1 MAGWFKRRGTAPIG
15 VDVGTRFVKMVQ
27 FSGDRSRVLAAGRW
41 EIPAADSAKPTPQE
55 QAQRIA
61 EALRRGLRERPFV
74 GRDVVLCLSDKQLV
88 MQNVRVPR
96 SSGAELD
103 RAVAQEIAGRVP
115 FPVEETELRYVESV
129 DVRQGDAVVREVIV
143 FACHRPVLKQ
153 LLELVELA
161 ELRPVAVDVEPAALA
176 RNYAGQCRRGEDLKQ
191 RALVVHVGFAR
202 TAVVITQGDEMLFVK
217 YVDVGGT
224 HFDAAVARHLN
235 MEPSEAAALRRTHG
249 DRRSDLQDPEVV
261 RSVADAT
268 RPVVDRLAQELAMCV
283 RYHSVT
289 FRGHPLAR
297 CVLGGGEASAPLA
310 ESLTRLLNLPCEV
323 SDPFR
328 AFPSGSHLGRKGTW
342 DVAVGLALR
351 DLN

>member
-1 MAGWFKRRGTAPIG
+1 MLTWVRQRGTAPIG
-15 VDVGTRFVKMVQ
+15 IDVGTRYIKMVQ
-27 FSGDRSRVLAAGRW
+27 FSADRSRLLAAGRW
-41 EIPAADSAKPTPQE
+41 EIPSPSAKGTPHE
-55 QAQRIA
+55 QQQRIA
-61 EALRRGLRERPFV
+61 ETLKQALRERPFA
-74 GRDVVLCLSDKQLV
+74 GRDVVLCLSDKHLV
-88 MQNVRVPR
+88 LQNVRVPKVT
-96 SSGAELD
+96 GAELD

-115 FPVEETELRYVESV
+115 FPVEETDLRYVESV

-143 FACHRPVLKQ
+143 FACHRPILKQ

-176 RNYAGQCRRGEDLKQ
+176 RNYASQCRRSEDLKQ

-202 TAVVITQGDEMLFVK
+202 TAAVITQGNEMLFVK
-217 YVDVGGT
+217 YIDVGGT
-224 HFDAAVARHLN
+224 QFDAAVARHLN
-235 MEPSEAAALRRTHG
+235 MEPSEAAALRRSHG
-249 DRRSDLQDPEVV
+249 DRRTDLQDPEVV

-268 RPVVDRLAQELAMCV
+268 RPIVDRLGQELAMCV

-289 FRGHPLAR
+289 FRGQPLTR
-297 CVLGGGEASAPLA
+297 CILGGGEASPQLA
-310 ESLTRLLNLPCEV
+310 ENLGRQLSLPCEV

-328 AFPSGSHLGRKGTW
+328 TFPSGSHLGRKGTW

>member
-1 MAGWFKRRGTAPIG
+1 MLAWFKRRSTAPIG

-27 FSGDRSRVLAAGRW
+27 FAGDKSRVLAAGRW
-41 EIPAADSAKPTPQE
+41 EIPTPPAKLTPQE

-61 EALRRGLRERPFV
+61 ETLQRGLRERPFA

-88 MQNVRVPR
+88 LQNIRVPKVG
-96 SSGAELD
+96 GADLD

-115 FPVEETELRYVESV
+115 FAVEETELRYVESA
-129 DVRQGDAVVREVIV
+129 DVRQGDTVVREVIV

-161 ELRPVAVDVEPAALA
+161 ELRPVAVDVEPAALT
-176 RNYAGQCRRGEDLKQ
+176 RNYASQCRRGDDLKQ

-202 TAVVITQGDEMLFVK
+202 TAAVITQGDEMLFVK
-217 YVDVGGT
+217 YIDVGGT
-224 HFDAAVARHLN
+224 QFDAAVARHLN

-261 RSVADAT
+261 RSVEGAT
-268 RPVVDRLAQELAMCV
+268 RPIVERLAQELAMCI

-289 FRGHPLAR
+289 FRGQPLAR
-297 CVLGGGEASAPLA
+297 CVIGGGEASPPLA
-310 ESLTRLLNLPCEV
+310 ESLGKLLSLPCEI

-328 AFPSGSHLGRKGTW
+328 ALPSAAHLGRKGTW

>member
-1 MAGWFKRRGTAPIG
+1 MLGWFKRRGTAPIG

-41 EIPAADSAKPTPQE
+41 EIPPPPAKESFPE
-55 QAQRIA
+55 QAARIA
-61 EALRRGLRERPFV
+61 ETLRRGLRERPFL
-74 GRDVVLCLSDKQLV
+74 GRDVVLCLNDKQLV
-88 MQNVRVPR
+88 LQNVRVPKA
-96 SSGAELD
+96 GGPDLD

-129 DVRQGDAVVREVIV
+129 DVRQGDTLVREVIV
-143 FACHRPVLKQ
+143 FACHRPVLAQ
-153 LLELVELA
+153 LLEMIELA

-176 RNYAGQCRRGEDLKQ
+176 RNYAAQCRRGEDLKQ

-202 TAVVITQGDEMLFVK
+202 SAAVITQGDEMLFVK
-217 YVDVGGT
+217 YIDVGGT

-235 MEPSEAAALRRTHG
+235 MEPSEAASLRRSHG

-261 RSVADAT
+261 RSVTDAT
-268 RPVVDRLAQELAMCV
+268 RPIIERLAQELAMCV

-289 FRGHPLAR
+289 FRGQPLTR
-297 CVLGGGEASAPLA
+297 CILGGGEASNQLA
-310 ESLTRLLNLPCEV
+310 ESLTKLLNLPCEV

-328 AFPSGSHLGRKGTW
+328 LFPTGSHLGRKGTW

>member
-1 MAGWFKRRGTAPIG
+1 MLTWIKRHGTAPIG
-15 VDVGTRFVKMVQ
+15 LDVGTRFVKMVQ
-27 FSGDRSRVLAAGRW
+27 FSADRSRVLAAGRW
-41 EIPAADSAKPTPQE
+41 EIPPQPAKTSPQE
-55 QAQRIA
+55 QAQRTA
-61 EALRRGLRERPFV
+61 ETLKRGLRERPFA

-88 MQNVRVPR
+88 LQNVRVPKGGG
-96 SSGAELD
+96 SDLD

-129 DVRQGDAVVREVIV
+129 DVRQGDALLREIIV
-143 FACHRPVLKQ
+143 FACHRPVLAQ
-153 LLELVELA
+153 LLEIIALA

-176 RNYAGQCRRGEDLKQ
+176 RNYAAQCRRGDDFKQ

-202 TAVVITQGDEMLFVK
+202 TAAVITQGDEMLFVK
-217 YVDVGGT
+217 YIDVGGT
-224 HFDAAVARHLN
+224 QFDAAVARHLN
-235 MEPSEAAALRRTHG
+235 MEPSEAAALRRSHG

-261 RSVADAT
+261 RSVTEAT
-268 RPVVDRLAQELAMCV
+268 RPIVERLAQELAMCV

-289 FRGHPLAR
+289 FRGQPLTR
-297 CVLGGGEASAPLA
+297 CVIGGGEASPQLA
-310 ESLTRLLNLPCEV
+310 ESLTRLLTLPCEV

-328 AFPSGSHLGRKGTW
+328 LFPGGSHLGRKGTW

>member
-1 MAGWFKRRGTAPIG
+1 MLTWLKRRGTAPIG
-15 VDVGTRFVKMVQ
+15 VDVGTHFIKMVQ

-41 EIPAADSAKPTPQE
+41 EIPPPPVKSSVQE
-55 QAQRIA
+55 QTQRIA
-61 EALRRGLRERPFV
+61 ETLQRGVRERPFV
-74 GRDVVLCLSDKQLV
+74 GRDVVLCLSDKQMVL
-88 MQNVRVPR
+88 QNVRVPKLA
-96 SSGAELD
+96 GAELD

-115 FPVEETELRYVESV
+115 FAVEETELRYVESV
-129 DVRQGDAVVREVIV
+129 DVRQGDTVVREVIV

-176 RNYAGQCRRGEDLKQ
+176 RNYASQCRRGEDLKQ

-202 TAVVITQGDEMLFVK
+202 TAAVITQGDEMLFVK
-217 YVDVGGT
+217 YIDVGGT
-224 HFDAAVARHLN
+224 QFDAAVARHLN
-235 MEPSEAAALRRTHG
+235 MEPSEAAALRRSHG
-249 DRRSDLQDPEVV
+249 DRRTDLQDPEVV

-268 RPVVDRLAQELAMCV
+268 RPIIDRLAQELAMCV

-289 FRGHPLAR
+289 FRGQPLAR
-297 CVLGGGEASAPLA
+297 CVLGGGEASPQLA
-310 ESLTRLLNLPCEV
+310 ECLGKLLSLPCEV

-328 AFPSGSHLGRKGTW
+328 AFPTGSHLGRKGTW

-351 DLN
+351 ELN

>member
-1 MAGWFKRRGTAPIG
+1 MLSWLTRQRTAPIG
-15 VDVGTRFVKMVQ
+15 VDVGTRFVQMVQ

-41 EIPAADSAKPTPQE
+41 EIPQTASKQTTQE
-55 QAQRIA
+55 QAQRVA
-61 EALRRGLRERPFV
+61 DALQRGLRERPFV

-88 MQNVRVPR
+88 LQNIRVPKV
-96 SSGAELD
+96 SGAELD

-115 FPVEETELRYVESV
+115 FAVEETELRYLEAA
-129 DVRQGDAVVREVIV
+129 DVRQGDSIVREVIV

-161 ELRPVAVDVEPAALA
+161 DLRPVAVDVEPAALA
-176 RNYAGQCRRGEDLKQ
+176 RNYASQCRRGDDYKQ

-202 TAVVITQGDEMLFVK
+202 TAAVITQGDEILFVK
-217 YVDVGGT
+217 YIDVGGT
-224 HFDAAVARHLN
+224 QFDAAVARHLN

-249 DRRSDLQDPEVV
+249 DRRSDQQDPEIV
-261 RSVADAT
+261 RSVELAT
-268 RPVVDRLAQELAMCV
+268 RPIIERLAQELAMCI

-289 FRGHPLAR
+289 FRGQPLAR
-297 CVLGGGEASAPLA
+297 CVIGGGEASPPLA
-310 ESLTRLLNLPCEV
+310 EGLTRLLSLPCEV